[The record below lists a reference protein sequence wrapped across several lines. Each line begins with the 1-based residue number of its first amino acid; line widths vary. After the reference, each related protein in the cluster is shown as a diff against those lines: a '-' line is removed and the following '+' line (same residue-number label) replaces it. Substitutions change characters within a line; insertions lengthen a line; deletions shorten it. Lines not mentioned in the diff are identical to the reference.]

1 MTAQTTPSPEPPPS
15 ANDEVALAAA
25 RAGDPQA
32 AAGAEAAAA
41 GAAATVA
48 AVAPA
53 AAPEAA
59 GGRGAPEPAPAERP
73 RAAEASWWSLLL
85 SPVSM
90 LLIAAIA
97 IIGWQWYDSRTS
109 IASLRAE
116 LAQRLAEADQLNRD
130 SRTIGMQTQ
139 ELVRELQGRTAAL
152 EARIGESQS
161 QLIALDA
168 LYQQLARGG
177 DEGALA
183 EIEQILLLATQQ
195 LQLAG
200 NVRAAL
206 IALQTADARL
216 QRLERPQLAPLRKVL
231 ARDMQTLAAVPVVD
245 YTGIALRLD
254 QAAAAVDRLALP
266 GTALPPPAAEP
277 APADAEPV
285 PLWRRAWRALAREF
299 REVVTVQRADRVEPP
314 LLAPEQSYF
323 LRENLRLRLL
333 SARIALLARDT
344 ASFRADL
351 EAATRWIDQHFDPRD
366 PAVIA
371 MLATLRPLG
380 ERELHI
386 ELPDISA
393 SLEAVRSHR
402 LTRERQL
409 R

>member
-1 MTAQTTPSPEPPPS
+1 MTAQTTPSPEPLPS
-15 ANDEVALAAA
+15 ANDEVTLAAA
-25 RAGDPQA
+25 RAGDPHA
-32 AAGAEAAAA
+32 VPGA
-41 GAAATVA
+41 GAAAV
-48 AVAPA
+48 
-53 AAPEAA
+53 PEGA
-59 GGRGAPEPAPAERP
+59 GVNRESEPEPADRA
-73 RAAEASWWSLLL
+73 RAADASWWSLLI
-85 SPVSM
+85 SPVSL

-97 IIGWQWYDSRTS
+97 IIGWQWHDSRTS
-109 IASLRAE
+109 IAGLRAE

-130 SRTIGMQTQ
+130 SRMIGTQTQ
-139 ELVRELQGRTAAL
+139 ELARELQARTTAL
-152 EARIGESQS
+152 ENRIGESQS

-183 EIEQILLLATQQ
+183 EIEQILLLAAQQ

-206 IALQTADARL
+206 IALQTADSRL
-216 QRLERPQLAPLRKVL
+216 QRIERPQLAPLRKVL
-231 ARDMQTLAAVPVVD
+231 ARDMQILAAVPVVD

-254 QAAAAVDRLALP
+254 QAAATVDRLALP
-266 GTALPPPAAEP
+266 GTAQPSPPAEP
-277 APADAEPV
+277 APAGAEPL
-285 PLWRRAWRALAREF
+285 PLWRRAWRALTREF
-299 REVVTVQRADRVEPP
+299 RQVVTVQRTDRLEPP

-333 SARIALLARDT
+333 SARIALLARD
-344 ASFRADL
+344 AGSFRADL
-351 EAATRWIDQHFDPRD
+351 EAATHWIDQHFDPRD

-371 MLATLRPLG
+371 VLATLRPLG
-380 ERELHI
+380 EREIRI

-393 SLEAVRSHR
+393 SLEAVRSYR